1 MLSALYVAFGTT
13 RIFAH
18 TNTMN
23 SSMTE
28 MISIVQDEDVPV
40 ELEKLPQAVQK
51 TLASEVYKD
60 LIPSAMFIVNTE
72 EGVKYFEIMIKKE
85 EEMKVVNIDAEGK
98 VIELP
103 VIGE

>member
-40 ELEKLPQAVQK
+40 ELEKLPEVVQE

-72 EGVKYFEIMIKKE
+72 EGVKYFEIMIIKRKA
-85 EEMKVVNIDAEGK
+85 IQ
-98 VIELP
+98 
-103 VIGE
+103 IG